1 MGIQLKLSAALFY
14 TAAALAMQV
23 IYIPTTAAAA
33 AAHPGPDPGY
43 PAASE
48 LADRLLQMFY
58 NAEQEQEMVQE
69 QLEEKET
76 AENNFI
82 NIFKDKKWWGTDY
95 GPITT
100 PRGYNVFAL
109 QVSSADRDGM
119 NNA

>member
-1 MGIQLKLSAALFY
+1 
-14 TAAALAMQV
+14 
-23 IYIPTTAAAA
+23 
-33 AAHPGPDPGY
+33 
-43 PAASE
+43 
-48 LADRLLQMFY
+48 
-58 NAEQEQEMVQE
+58 VQE
-69 QLEEKET
+69 KEM